1 MTYRVWATGKWHA
14 LPANYDTASRDA
26 GCAALDAFSG
36 SKSDRLCE
44 RVDSIL
50 PYPNSFALIL
60 LYRCLCRGA
69 GPNQTEKSQSESI
82 FRPLRQSSNI
92 QSPAA
97 DAASADRR
105 PEPELRKVNR
115 SQFLGRPDSFPNIQS
130 PTGDAGLHWL
140 QSRCSIPKTSTFLYF
155 SLPYYTFLR
164 QAHDSRA
171 MRKTGRLARQSDLPR
186 RNSRS
191 RLLLPLLK

>member
-1 MTYRVWATGKWHA
+1 MIYTVSRRIGCGQQVNGTHCRLTMTPLAVTPAALRSMLFLAIKATGSAKGSI
-14 LPANYDTASRDA
+14 P
-26 GCAALDAFSG
+26 FSP
-36 SKSDRLCE
+36 
-44 RVDSIL
+44 I
-50 PYPNSFALIL
+50 LIL
-60 LYRCLCRGA
+60 LRLFYF
-69 GPNQTEKSQSESI
+69 I
-82 FRPLRQSSNI
+82 V
-92 QSPAA
+92 
-97 DAASADRR
+97 ASAEAQARTR
-105 PEPELRKVNR
+105 LRKVNR

-130 PTGDAGLHWL
+130 PTGDAGLHWF